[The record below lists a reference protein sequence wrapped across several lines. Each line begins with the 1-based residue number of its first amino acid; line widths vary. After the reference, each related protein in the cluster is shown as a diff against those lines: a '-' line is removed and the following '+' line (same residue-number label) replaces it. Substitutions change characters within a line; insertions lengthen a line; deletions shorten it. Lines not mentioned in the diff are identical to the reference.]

1 MGIIG
6 LVVEKDKGATT
17 IMDKQTIIQNIL
29 INYGKYGITREMI
42 KENIEPLID
51 DGIKDGLTYDLIYLY
66 LRSMMDK
73 LTGQEFYCTSEE
85 MARAFG
91 VSRDEMQRIIEESRE
106 ELIEAG
112 ENPDDYF
119 REVQATRFIM

>member
-91 VSRDEMQRIIEESRE
+91 VSHDEMQRIIEESRE

-119 REVQATRFIM
+119 REVQATRFMI

>member
-1 MGIIG
+1 
-6 LVVEKDKGATT
+6 
-17 IMDKQTIIQNIL
+17 MDKQTIIQNIL
-29 INYGKYGITREMI
+29 VNYGKYGITREMI

-85 MARAFG
+85 MARAYG
-91 VSRDEMQRIIEESRE
+91 LSHDEMQRIIEESKE

-112 ENPDDYF
+112 KNPDEYF
-119 REVQATRFIM
+119 REVQATRFMI

>member
-1 MGIIG
+1 MN
-6 LVVEKDKGATT
+6 
-17 IMDKQTIIQNIL
+17 KQTIIQNI
-29 INYGKYGITREMI
+29 ITNYGKYGITPEMI

-51 DGIKDGLTYDLIYLY
+51 DGVKDEFTYDLIYLN
-66 LRSMMDK
+66 LRAMLDR
-73 LTGQEFYCTSEE
+73 LTGQEFYCTSDE

-91 VSRDEMQRIIEESRE
+91 VSNDEMHRIIEESRQ

-119 REVQATRFIM
+119 REVQSTRFMM

>member
-1 MGIIG
+1 
-6 LVVEKDKGATT
+6 
-17 IMDKQTIIQNIL
+17 MDKQTIIQNIL
-29 INYGKYGITREMI
+29 INYGKYGITREII

-91 VSRDEMQRIIEESRE
+91 VSHDEMQRIIEESRE

-119 REVQATRFIM
+119 REVQATRFMI

>member
-1 MGIIG
+1 
-6 LVVEKDKGATT
+6 
-17 IMDKQTIIQNIL
+17 MDKQTIIQNIL
-29 INYGKYGITREMI
+29 VNYGKYGITREMI

-85 MARAFG
+85 MARAYG
-91 VSRDEMQRIIEESRE
+91 LSHDEMQRIIEESKE

-112 ENPDDYF
+112 ENPDEYF
-119 REVQATRFIM
+119 RGVPVQRFMM

>member
-29 INYGKYGITREMI
+29 VNYGKYGITREMT

-51 DGIKDGLTYDLIYLY
+51 DGIKDGLTYDLIYIY
-66 LRSMMDK
+66 LRLMMDK
-73 LTGQEFYCTSEE
+73 LTGQEFYCTSKEV
-85 MARAFG
+85 ARAFG
-91 VSRDEMQRIIEESRE
+91 VSHDEMQRIIEESRE

-119 REVQATRFIM
+119 REVQATRFMM

>member
-1 MGIIG
+1 
-6 LVVEKDKGATT
+6 
-17 IMDKQTIIQNIL
+17 MDKQTIIQNIL
-29 INYGKYGITREMI
+29 VNYGKYGITREMI

>member
-1 MGIIG
+1 
-6 LVVEKDKGATT
+6 
-17 IMDKQTIIQNIL
+17 MDKQTIIQNIL

-85 MARAFG
+85 VARAFG
-91 VSRDEMQRIIEESRE
+91 VSHGEIQRIIEESRE

-119 REVQATRFIM
+119 REVQATRFMM

>member
-1 MGIIG
+1 MN
-6 LVVEKDKGATT
+6 
-17 IMDKQTIIQNIL
+17 KQTIIQNIL
-29 INYGKYGITREMI
+29 TNYGKYGITREMI
-42 KENIEPLID
+42 KENVEPLID
-51 DGIKDGLTYDLIYLY
+51 DGIKGGLTYDLIYLY

-85 MARAFG
+85 AARAFG
-91 VSRDEMQRIIEESRE
+91 VSHDEMQRIIEESRE

-119 REVQATRFIM
+119 REVQATRFMI

>member
-1 MGIIG
+1 M
-6 LVVEKDKGATT
+6 VEKDKGATT

-29 INYGKYGITREMI
+29 TNYGKYGITREMI

-73 LTGQEFYCTSEE
+73 LTGQEFYCTSKEV
-85 MARAFG
+85 ARAFG
-91 VSRDEMQRIIEESRE
+91 VSHGEIQRIIEESRE

-119 REVQATRFIM
+119 REVQATRFMM

>member
-1 MGIIG
+1 
-6 LVVEKDKGATT
+6 
-17 IMDKQTIIQNIL
+17 
-29 INYGKYGITREMI
+29 MI

-51 DGIKDGLTYDLIYLY
+51 DDIKDGLTYDLIYLN
-66 LRSMMDK
+66 LRAMLDE

-85 MARAFG
+85 IARAYG
-91 VSRDEMQRIIEESRE
+91 VSHDEMQRIIEESRE

-119 REVQATRFIM
+119 REVQATRFMI

>member
-1 MGIIG
+1 MN
-6 LVVEKDKGATT
+6 
-17 IMDKQTIIQNIL
+17 KQTIIQNIL
-29 INYGKYGITREMI
+29 ANYGKYGITREMI

-51 DGIKDGLTYDLIYLY
+51 DGIKDGLIYDLIYLY

-85 MARAFG
+85 AARAFG
-91 VSRDEMQRIIEESRE
+91 VSHDEMRRIIEKSRE
-106 ELIEAG
+106 ELIEVG

-119 REVQATRFIM
+119 REVQATRFMI